1 MPSRLERREQIR
13 STDISPKAISKFGTD
28 AEPHRPRNVMEK
40 ECKKEV
46 GLRQKGKIP
55 SLRKRRK
62 GITVVESGLLKEEAL
77 KEARR
82 CLSLRECESCEIC
95 ELLCPDLCITR
106 DEKTGEVLI
115 DLDYC
120 KGCGICA
127 SICPKGAIQMV
138 LEEVT

>member
-1 MPSRLERREQIR
+1 M
-13 STDISPKAISKFGTD
+13 K
-28 AEPHRPRNVMEK
+28 K

-46 GLRQKGKIP
+46 ILRQKRKAP

-62 GITVVESGLLKEEAL
+62 GATAVEPGLPKGEAL
-77 KEARR
+77 NEARR
-82 CLSLRECESCEIC
+82 CLSLRECESCEVC
-95 ELLCPDLCITR
+95 GLLCPDLCITR
-106 DEKTGEVLI
+106 DEETGEVLI

-127 SICPKGAIQMV
+127 SVCPKGAIQMV

>member
-1 MPSRLERREQIR
+1 MG
-13 STDISPKAISKFGTD
+13 KK
-28 AEPHRPRNVMEK
+28 
-40 ECKKEV
+40 CKKAV
-46 GLRQKGKIP
+46 VLRRRAKAP
-55 SLRKRRK
+55 SLRKRIK
-62 GITVVESGLLKEEAL
+62 GATAVEPGLLKKEAL

-82 CLSLRECESCEIC
+82 CLSLRGCEACEVC

-127 SICPKGAIQMV
+127 SVCPKGAIQMV
-138 LEEVT
+138 LEDTTGREEVF